1 MMKQTIILLLTLAS
15 ALSADY
21 IEVKTSEGKAA
32 IIVNSAPKLYVCY
45 DKRVKIISDGNI
57 YLRYDGC
64 ARYRYSCKSNDKAR
78 FGKYPTVSAAKRALY
93 RCKTAQ
99 PKFID

>member
-1 MMKQTIILLLTLAS
+1 MTKLLIAAAFLATIAV
-15 ALSADY
+15 ADY
-21 IEVKTSEGKAA
+21 VEVKTGNGKY
-32 IIVNSAPKLYVCY
+32 IDIVDSPRLFVCY
-45 DKRVKIISDGNI
+45 TKRVKVVSDGVI

-78 FGKYPTVSAAKRALY
+78 FGKYPSVRAAKRALY

-99 PKFID
+99 PRFID